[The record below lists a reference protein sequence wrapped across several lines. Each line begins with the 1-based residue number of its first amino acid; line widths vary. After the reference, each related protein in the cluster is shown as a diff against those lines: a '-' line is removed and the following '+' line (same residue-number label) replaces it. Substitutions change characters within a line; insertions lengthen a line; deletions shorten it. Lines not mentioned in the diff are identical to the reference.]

1 MKGVFNMW
9 ESFKEIWP
17 QSFLKITFFLILYGL
32 FCGVRMVLKDEKKRR
47 AEKKRKEKG
56 DK

>member
-1 MKGVFNMW
+1 MW

-17 QSFLKITFFLILYGL
+17 QSFLKITFFLIAYGL

-47 AEKKRKEKG
+47 ADRKESK
-56 DK
+56 KINK